1 MEHHNLVQG
10 SPEWKAYRA
19 NHFNASDAPAMLG
32 LSPYKTRTQLLNEMK
47 SGIPQ
52 DIDAATQRR
61 FDDGH
66 RYEALARPL
75 AEEIIGQD
83 LYPVTGS
90 NGKLSASF
98 DGLTM
103 DETICFEHKT
113 LNDEIRTAT
122 CAADLGAHLHVQMEQ
137 QLMIANAEKCLFMA
151 SKWEGDT
158 LVEEVHHW
166 YESDQA
172 MRTAIVQG
180 WCQFAEDLENHVI
193 AEEVI
198 AAVATPTMDLP
209 ALSIQ
214 VEGAISLISNL
225 DRFGSRL
232 KQFVEEIDKAPTDDQ
247 GFANAEQAIKTLEKA
262 ESALEAAESNALAQ
276 TASVD
281 EMRKTVDLYKE
292 IARTTRLMLQ
302 KMVKA
307 RKETI
312 RLEIVQAGNSA
323 FAEHI
328 AALNKRLGKP
338 YMPQVVIDCAGA
350 IKGKK
355 TISSLRDAVDTELA
369 RAKIEANAIA
379 DKIEINLNSL
389 RELAKDHSFLFA
401 DTQQIIFKENDDL
414 VLLIKSRIADHT
426 AAEAAKLGAER
437 KRIQAEEEA
446 KAKAAQEK
454 IAAEA
459 EAQRVAAVK
468 QEQERIAAEQKTAE
482 AKVVS
487 NVTSA
492 PVIYPPLE
500 TANARVEPYKSVAAK
515 EVKLEQP
522 TRDQIIFAV
531 AMHFKTDARTA
542 AEWIE
547 STFFESAKAA

>member
-1 MEHHNLVQG
+1 MKHQNLVQG

-47 SGIPQ
+47 SGISQ

-66 RYEALARPL
+66 RFEALARPI
-75 AEEIIGQD
+75 AEKIIGQD

-90 NGKLSASF
+90 EGKLSASF

-113 LNDEIRTAT
+113 LNDEIRSAT
-122 CAADLGAHLHVQMEQ
+122 CAEDLGAHLRAQMEQ
-137 QLMIANAEKCLFMA
+137 QLMISGAETCLFMA
-151 SKWEGDT
+151 SKWAGDT

-166 YESDQA
+166 YESDQT

-193 AEEVI
+193 AEEVVAVI
-198 AAVATPTMDLP
+198 AVPKLGLP

-214 VEGAISLISNL
+214 VEGAIKLVSNL
-225 DRFGSRL
+225 EAFGTQL
-232 KQFVEEIDKAPTDDQ
+232 KQFIAEIDKSPSDDQ
-247 GFANAEQAIKTLEKA
+247 GFVDAEAAIKVLEKA
-262 ESALEAAESNALAQ
+262 ETALEAAESSALAQ
-276 TASVD
+276 TSSVD
-281 EMRKTVDLYKE
+281 AMRKTVALYIE
-292 IARTTRLMLQ
+292 TARTTRLMLEKIVKVQ
-302 KMVKA
+302 K
-307 RKETI
+307 ESI
-312 RLEIVQAGNSA
+312 RLEIVRTGTSA
-323 FAEHI
+323 FSEHI
-328 AALNKRLGKP
+328 ATLNSRLGKP
-338 YMPQVVIDCAGA
+338 YMPHVAIDCAGA

-355 TISSLRDAVDTELA
+355 TISSLRDAVSTELA
-369 RAKIEANAIA
+369 RAKIEASTIA

-426 AAEAAKLGAER
+426 AAETAKLESER
-437 KRIQAEEEA
+437 KRIQSEEEA
-446 KAKAAQEK
+446 KARAAQER
-454 IAAEA
+454 INAEA
-459 EAQRVAAVK
+459 EAQRMSAEKLEADRLASEQIHAEVAPVAQVAAASVDSPTFDAVNT
-468 QEQERIAAEQKTAE
+468 RIEP
-482 AKVVS
+482 S
-487 NVTSA
+487 TSA
-492 PVIYPPLE
+492 Q
-500 TANARVEPYKSVAAK
+500 NAKAQS
-515 EVKLEQP
+515 P

-542 AEWIE
+542 ANWIE
-547 STFFESAKAA
+547 SLFFESAKAA